1 MGLEGVLAWSL
12 TGYNGRLQPM
22 YRPLPIHS
30 QTETNVRKTTE
41 DSFNFES

>member
-1 MGLEGVLAWSL
+1 MGLEGVLARSL
-12 TGYNGRLQPM
+12 TGCNGRLRPM

-30 QTETNVRKTTE
+30 QIETNVKKTTE